1 MCLTI
6 KKIGH
11 NVNELLFTEYNILLN
26 IPAQHSPSKVEQL
39 LIFIFPVS

>member
-26 IPAQHSPSKVEQL
+26 TPTQHSPSKVEQL